1 MREAWLEERSLHSD
15 PLLQL
20 VLCTL
25 EQTRREL
32 DPLFTAAGE
41 EQLWATPG
49 GVTPIGFH
57 VRHIGESIDRLLTYA
72 EEGSLTDDQ
81 LGTLEQELSHELGAR
96 QLRTVLFGRLLDAER
111 RLRLLD
117 PAHFSQTRYIGRK
130 RIAVPLGTLIGHL
143 AEHTQRHLGQIRT
156 TAKLLGLV

>member
-1 MREAWLEERSLHSD
+1 MREAWLEERTLHSD

-32 DPLFTAAGE
+32 DPVFSAADE

-49 GVTPIGFH
+49 GATPIGFH

-72 EEGSLTDDQ
+72 EGGTLSDDQ
-81 LGTLEQELSHELGAR
+81 LGTLNQELSHELGTQ

-111 RLRLLD
+111 RLRALN
-117 PAHFSQTRYIGRK
+117 PAQFSEFRHIGRK
-130 RIAVPLGTLIGHL
+130 RIAVPLGTLVGHL